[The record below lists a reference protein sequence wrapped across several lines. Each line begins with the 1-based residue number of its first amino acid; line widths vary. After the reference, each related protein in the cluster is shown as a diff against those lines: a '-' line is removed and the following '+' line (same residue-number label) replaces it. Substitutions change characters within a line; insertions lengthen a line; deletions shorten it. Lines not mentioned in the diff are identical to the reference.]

1 MIKHYGMHS
10 CCPLKPKGE
19 TQFAKKLTSSNLK
32 PCFAKRNIL
41 SSHVQE
47 GADMNVIED
56 KTSKLLNRTVLNKIK
71 KDSKNT
77 DFSKLL
83 ELKDK
88 YQKNDKFFIFRMND
102 RRINN
107 NPTYVFKTSMTALQI
122 ACEMNINSD
131 HFMNQQYA
139 HFDGNEKRN
148 SKMTVLT
155 LSVYHPLLRKQI
167 PLATMDCESEN
178 KESAELFW
186 KMWIE
191 ALKEF
196 NGEIKFDPIGIIL
209 DEKLVTGMQ

>member
-1 MIKHYGMHS
+1 MHS

-139 HFDGNEKRN
+139 HFDGNEKRI

-209 DEKLVTGMQ
+209 DEKVVTGMQ